1 MSQNLSVGC
10 CKWICDTSKFNEDLI
25 KNFNEDSDI
34 GYFLEVYVQCPEK
47 LREFHNDL
55 LFYQSK

>member
-1 MSQNLSVGC
+1 MSQNLSLGC
-10 CKWICDTSKFNEDLI
+10 CKWIYDTSRFNEDLI

-34 GYFLEVYVQCPEK
+34 GYFLEVYVQYPEK